1 MLPLPAYASSTLK
14 RRWRISYL
22 HLISATVILGL
33 SAYTLL
39 LFYSRT
45 PTYLQ
50 KEVQHLRNIPNDFSQ
65 LSSRKGG
72 VIDED
77 VLKETMAVVN
87 NLRVEFN
94 RQEREKEA
102 GQGWTHWFLSP
113 FSITRDALVV
123 SSTHAYP
130 SCPTRLDER
139 YTSALYS
146 KRTFIAINLLQN
158 EELMPTLT
166 RELVAL
172 IRVLGPDR
180 VFVSIY
186 ENASMDLTVM
196 HLRLLCK
203 VLDALGTPYKVIA
216 KGLMEPQQKEH
227 GHRISRLSSV
237 RNAAME
243 PLQDLDPLEFDNVL
257 WLNDIFHCHTD
268 VLELLLQKQKQGAV
282 QACGLDFGPKGL
294 IYDRWVLRNMRGRPF
309 YNYSDIVDFFS
320 SDITYKTRPM
330 VLPLA
335 EDSEDK
341 SALER
346 GNPFQVFSCWN
357 GVTALSASVFA
368 PPLSLRFR
376 TALNDRNSTDGV
388 TDKASECYLS
398 SVDLWKAGMG
408 KIMVVPRVR
417 QVFLAYSLD
426 VYESDRVSAAYGERL
441 QTTPQIK
448 WQTTPPDTVY
458 MNNFAVWYL
467 PETPE
472 PWDEA

>member
-357 GVTALSASVFA
+357 GVTALSGIV
-368 PPLSLRFR
+368 
-376 TALNDRNSTDGV
+376 
-388 TDKASECYLS
+388 
-398 SVDLWKAGMG
+398 
-408 KIMVVPRVR
+408 
-417 QVFLAYSLD
+417 AYSLD
-426 VYESDRVSAAYGERL
+426 VYESDRVSAAYGEPS

>member
-1 MLPLPAYASSTLK
+1 MADLILAPDIRYSDPRTLCV
-14 RRWRISYL
+14 YTL
-22 HLISATVILGL
+22 
-33 SAYTLL
+33 TLL
-39 LFYSRT
+39 LTDSDLSPKRGPT
-45 PTYLQ
+45 PPKY
-50 KEVQHLRNIPNDFSQ
+50 PNDFSQ

-166 RELVAL
+166 RELDRSHSSVGT
-172 IRVLGPDR
+172 GP
-180 VFVSIY
+180 
-186 ENASMDLTVM
+186 
-196 HLRLLCK
+196 
-203 VLDALGTPYKVIA
+203 DALGTPYKVIA

-357 GVTALSASVFA
+357 GVTALSAEQQIEWLI
-368 PPLSLRFR
+368 PWTYTNRIEYLQR
-376 TALNDRNSTDGV
+376 TVN
-388 TDKASECYLS
+388 
-398 SVDLWKAGMG
+398 
-408 KIMVVPRVR
+408 
-417 QVFLAYSLD
+417 
-426 VYESDRVSAAYGERL
+426 L

>member
-357 GVTALSASVFA
+357 GVTALSA
-368 PPLSLRFR
+368 
-376 TALNDRNSTDGV
+376 
-388 TDKASECYLS
+388 
-398 SVDLWKAGMG
+398 
-408 KIMVVPRVR
+408 
-417 QVFLAYSLD
+417 
-426 VYESDRVSAAYGERL
+426 YGEPS

>member
-14 RRWRISYL
+14 GRWRVSYL
-22 HLISATVILGL
+22 HLLSATALLGL

-39 LFYSRT
+39 LFSSRT
-45 PTYLQ
+45 PTQLQ
-50 KEVQHLRNIPNDFSQ
+50 KEVQHLRSIPNDFTQISG
-65 LSSRKGG
+65 RKSGA
-72 VIDED
+72 IDED
-77 VLKETMAVVN
+77 ALAETMTVVH

-94 RQEREKEA
+94 RQEREKDA
-102 GQGWTHWFLSP
+102 GEHGWTNWFLSP
-113 FSITRDALVV
+113 FAVTRDALVV
-123 SSTHAYP
+123 SNTHAYP
-130 SCPTRLDER
+130 SCPTRSDEQ
-139 YTSALYS
+139 YSSALYT

-166 RELVAL
+166 RELIAL

-180 VFVSIY
+180 VFVSVY

-203 VLDALGTPYKVIA
+203 VLDALGTPYKVVA
-216 KGLMEPQQKEH
+216 KGLTELQQKEH
-227 GHRISRLSSV
+227 GHRISRLSAL

-243 PLQDLDPLEFDNVL
+243 PLQELNPLEFDNVL
-257 WLNDIFHCHTD
+257 WLNDVFHCHTD

-282 QACGLDFGPKGL
+282 QACALDFGPKGL
-294 IYDRWVLRNMRGRPF
+294 IYDRWVLRTMRGQPF
-309 YNYSDIVDFFS
+309 YNYSDLVDFFS
-320 SDITYKTRPM
+320 SDITNKPRPW

-335 EDSEDK
+335 EDDNDK
-341 SALER
+341 SALEK

-357 GVTALSASVFA
+357 GVTAFSASVFA
-368 PPLSLRFR
+368 PPVSLRFR
-376 TALNDRNSTDGV
+376 TALNDANSTDGV

-417 QVFLAYSLD
+417 VAYSLD
-426 VYESDRVSAAYGERL
+426 VYESDRASMAYDARSVA
-441 QTTPQIK
+441 TPQIK
-448 WQTTPPDTVY
+448 WQTTPPETVY
-458 MNNFAVWYL
+458 MHNFAAWYL